1 MFITSGLFISIK
13 HYKYYKL
20 LSNILI
26 NLANAHEDDFWEENL
41 YMNSSKNLNKMI
53 KVSLLVA
60 ISVVLMY
67 FDFPII
73 PAFPWL
79 QIDLSEVPALMGDCL
94 WSITGGAIVILKR

>member
-1 MFITSGLFISIK
+1 MFIKSGLFISIK

-26 NLANAHEDDFWEENL
+26 NLANAHEDDFWEENV

-67 FDFPII
+67 
-73 PAFPWL
+73 
-79 QIDLSEVPALMGDCL
+79 
-94 WSITGGAIVILKR
+94 TGISMVTN

>member
-73 PAFPWL
+73 
-79 QIDLSEVPALMGDCL
+79 GDMIKIPV
-94 WSITGGAIVILKR
+94 SGETRSFFKDVKE